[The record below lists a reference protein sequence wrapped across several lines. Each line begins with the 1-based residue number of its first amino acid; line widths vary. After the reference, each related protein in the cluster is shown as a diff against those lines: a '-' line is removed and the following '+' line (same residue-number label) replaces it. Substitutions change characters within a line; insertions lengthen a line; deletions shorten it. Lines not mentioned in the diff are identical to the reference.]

1 MTEAADKTQDWRI
14 KRLEQD
20 VCDVKEDI
28 KEINGKIGTIK
39 DNHLA
44 HIQSDMNDIKIT
56 QEKHNGDLGWLKKFF
71 WIIATATIGG
81 LIAAIGNLIVTLA
94 SKL

>member
-1 MTEAADKTQDWRI
+1 
-14 KRLEQD
+14 
-20 VCDVKEDI
+20 
-28 KEINGKIGTIK
+28 
-39 DNHLA
+39 
-44 HIQSDMNDIKIT
+44 
-56 QEKHNGDLGWLKKFF
+56 LGWLKKFF